1 MAKFYNLDATKANDN
16 QENSNKKAKKQA
28 FESESEE
35 ENEESEEGEKFYDE
49 DGNFKWNA
57 QSSSEG
63 EN

>member
-1 MAKFYNLDATKANDN
+1 MAKFYNLDASKVGNK
-16 QENSNKKAKKQA
+16 EGLNKKVKKQA

-35 ENEESEEGEKFYDE
+35 ENEESGDGEKFYDE
-49 DGNFKWNA
+49 DGNFKWDA